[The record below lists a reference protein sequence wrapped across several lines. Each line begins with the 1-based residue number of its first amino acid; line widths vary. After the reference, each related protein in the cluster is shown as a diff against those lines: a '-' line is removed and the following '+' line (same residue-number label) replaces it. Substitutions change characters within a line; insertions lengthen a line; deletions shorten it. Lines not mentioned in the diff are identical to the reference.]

1 MTDQVGKL
9 KELEAENTR
18 LRCKVSDQKLD
29 KKIFAEA
36 LRGNSK
42 SRASS
47 PRSSRS

>member
-1 MTDQVGKL
+1 MTDQVGKM
-9 KELEAENTR
+9 KELEAENT
-18 LRCKVSDQKLD
+18 LRCKVSYLKLD
-29 KKIFAEA
+29 KRIFAEA